1 MTIFLIAAMTV
12 AFFTLY
18 FACPKHE
25 RWTII
30 LIGGSLSI
38 LLTLALKA

>member
-1 MTIFLIAAMTV
+1 MTIFLIAVMTV

-25 RWTII
+25 RWTIT
-30 LIGGSLSI
+30 LICGSLA
-38 LLTLALKA
+38 LLLFIALKA